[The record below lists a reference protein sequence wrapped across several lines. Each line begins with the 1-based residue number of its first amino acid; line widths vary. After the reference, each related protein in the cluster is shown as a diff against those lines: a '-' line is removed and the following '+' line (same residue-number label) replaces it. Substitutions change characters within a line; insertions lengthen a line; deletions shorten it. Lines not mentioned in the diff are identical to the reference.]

1 MSLTRGPHYKDRLLI
16 LRVDY
21 GEDKSKVLLN
31 DEPAEVLL
39 TVYHNE
45 DGSFTVVEG
54 KNAKKCLYDS

>member
-1 MSLTRGPHYKDRLLI
+1 MLI

-31 DEPAEVLL
+31 NEPAEVLL

-54 KNAKKCLYDS
+54 KNAKKYLYDS